1 MPSSASDKQP
11 LLPQYNTPKS
21 QSHSG
26 SESKSKPHVNHSSS
40 SRLSTTRISFP
51 SSTSSAL
58 SPSDENDPF
67 PLPRNNDD
75 DGDGDEEQR
84 QREGERYR
92 GYERSPLT
100 STRTFTKTER
110 KPGLPKL
117 SRECLWSEIKC
128 YGSYMLPPL
137 LIFGVLVVGA
147 SLFAVGWKMG
157 WFK

>member
-1 MPSSASDKQP
+1 MSSTDRQP
-11 LLPQYNTPKS
+11 LLPT
-21 QSHSG
+21 HSTH
-26 SESKSKPHVNHSSS
+26 KPHVNHSSS

-51 SSTSSAL
+51 SSSTSAL
-58 SPSDENDPF
+58 AKDDEHDPF
-67 PLPRNNDD
+67 PLPRSNSDREG
-75 DGDGDEEQR
+75 GDGR
-84 QREGERYR
+84 MYEG
-92 GYERSPLT
+92 SPLT
-100 STRTFTKTER
+100 ATAREER

-137 LIFGVLVVGA
+137 LVFGVLVIGA